1 MNWERT
7 IEEDRIRQVGADFYA
22 RVLRKREEGKKRR
35 EVIFRKRHFWM
46 SIAAGI
52 MMGLLFSGIYRH
64 QVRHDRH
71 HILKEWMTNCYIDE
85 MELENIEQR
94 IFD

>member
-1 MNWERT
+1 MNWERM
-7 IEEDRIRQVGADFYA
+7 IEEDRIRQVEDDFCI
-22 RVLRKREEGKKRR
+22 RVLKKKEGRKEAL

-71 HILKEWMTNCYIDE
+71 HILKEWMTDCYMDE

-94 IFD
+94 IFG